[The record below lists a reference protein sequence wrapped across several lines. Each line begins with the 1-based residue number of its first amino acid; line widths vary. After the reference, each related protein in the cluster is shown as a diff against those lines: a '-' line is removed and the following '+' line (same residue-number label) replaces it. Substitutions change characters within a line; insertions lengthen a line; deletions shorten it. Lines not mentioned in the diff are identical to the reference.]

1 MTAPN
6 IVDVADIKGESSV
19 KTTLTTSPSTI
30 VFNQVDSNQVYKL
43 NSVVVTNVD
52 GTNAADATV
61 QLARQGVNYS
71 IISTASVPADA
82 SLIVVSK
89 ETGIYLEEGDAI
101 QAFASANGDLDIS
114 VSYETIAE
122 TANTLV
128 TRGLVLYLDAADL
141 NSYDASENMLVY
153 STDLTQSSVWGAF
166 NTGTRTAGQTG
177 YDGTATATLL
187 NDTDGT
193 NFYLLQQYVTVPVNT
208 QKYNISFYVKK
219 TSGGTAPYFGMN
231 TFFYD
236 PINALYYDNVN
247 YPADQWLLP
256 RINTDTGV
264 DANAARGGNVID
276 KGDWW
281 LYENV
286 ATHPNVAGYT
296 RLYIELFPAVRTSA
310 GVETGTATGSATVW
324 NPQIQAFPKY
334 SYPVKTFATAVTSTT
349 ANTWS
354 DLSTGANDGTLTN
367 GPTFSSNNSGY
378 FSFDGS
384 NDRVTLPASTLP
396 AGTQITFCVW
406 NYGISAVVSSIIYFE
421 DSSNIRLLNVHLPYS
436 NDYIYFDAG
445 DGSGGG
451 YDRIFKS
458 ATGEFEGW
466 NYWCFTKNSSSGV
479 MNIYKNGTLW
489 HTGSSLTRPIG
500 TASGTG
506 YIGSYQ
512 TSSHHLGYIP
522 MVRLYN
528 RELSATEVLQ
538 NYNAQKSRFG
548 L

>member
-6 IVDVADIKGESSV
+6 IVDVAAIKGESGV

-52 GTNAADATV
+52 GTNAADVTV
-61 QLARQGVNYS
+61 QLARQGVDYS

-128 TRGLVLYLDAADL
+128 TRGLVLYLDTADL

-153 STDLTQSSVWGAF
+153 STDLTQSSVWLAF

-231 TFFYD
+231 TFFFD
-236 PINALYYDNVN
+236 PINSLYYDNVN

-264 DANAARGGNVID
+264 DANSARGGNVID

-324 NPQIQAFPKY
+324 NPQIQTFPKY

-354 DLSTGANDGTLTN
+354 DLSTDASIGELVNSPSFSPDFFTFN
-367 GPTFSSNNSGY
+367 GSSNYIKIPNSTTLDVQTFTVEVWVKTNNTNQNGFWFEKGTVNTQYSLFQEGTSIRCRVNIGGSIINTISVTTATYMNTTDWHHVVFTFTSGSQVCYINGSQVGTGTTSGTISTNSG
-378 FSFDGS
+378 GM
-384 NDRVTLPASTLP
+384 
-396 AGTQITFCVW
+396 
-406 NYGISAVVSSIIYFE
+406 SIGVF
-421 DSSNIRLLNVHLPYS
+421 
-436 NDYIYFDAG
+436 
-445 DGSGGG
+445 GG
-451 YDRIFKS
+451 Y
-458 ATGEFEGW
+458 TGARG
-466 NYWCFTKNSSSGV
+466 Y
-479 MNIYKNGTLW
+479 YYNG
-489 HTGSSLTRPIG
+489 SLAMCR
-500 TASGTG
+500 
-506 YIGSYQ
+506 
-512 TSSHHLGYIP
+512 
-522 MVRLYN
+522 VYN
-528 RELSATEVLQ
+528 RVLSATEVLQ